1 MKYEH
6 PLYRRVVYNKG
17 MVTLAALHARVGTAP
32 LYTILA
38 RTAARWASTAT
49 AFLDI
54 VGQVAGAET
63 RTWLLARLR
72 E

>member
-1 MKYEH
+1 
-6 PLYRRVVYNKG
+6 VV
-17 MVTLAALHARVGTAP
+17 LAALHARVGTEQ

-38 RTAARWASTAT
+38 RTAAQQVSTTT
-49 AFLDI
+49 AFLGV

-63 RTWLLARLR
+63 RTWLQARLS